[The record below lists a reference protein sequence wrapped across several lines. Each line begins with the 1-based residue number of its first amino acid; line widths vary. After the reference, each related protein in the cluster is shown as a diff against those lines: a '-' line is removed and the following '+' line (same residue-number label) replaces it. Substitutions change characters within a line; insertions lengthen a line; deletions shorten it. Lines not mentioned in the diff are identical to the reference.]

1 MYPDR
6 HADQSSAGVRHK
18 ALLSLKGFSGL
29 QVLNK
34 MDKHFNVIVIITTE
48 EVIPLSFETID
59 QRAEWLALLQG
70 HFGKGEPKSMMTR
83 ICKAQILKQHDQIL
97 FTMIVLKEKKKMII
111 CICIQSLQPLHDG
124 KYLDN
129 RNYIWRF
136 KEVF

>member
-1 MYPDR
+1 MSFFPLVDVLNLVMYPDR

-70 HFGKGEPKSMMTR
+70 YFGKGESKSMMIMTGNH
-83 ICKAQILKQHDQIL
+83 KAQILY
-97 FTMIVLKEKKKMII
+97 KK
-111 CICIQSLQPLHDG
+111 
-124 KYLDN
+124 
-129 RNYIWRF
+129 
-136 KEVF
+136 